1 MTGLLLAL
9 TLISPNTL
17 VVPTMVSPTFISGI
31 SEVRA
36 VNSLLLASVPTQ
48 ATPPTQPAAP
58 AQPPTPV
65 ATTPPTPVAPVTLA
79 TSVTNT
85 VTFATL
91 PAPWGCIAHY
101 ESTDNLTAVN
111 YKSGTEGAFQFDPAT
126 WQEFAPPSFPASP
139 LQATLGQQLTVAQ
152 AVEAAR
158 GFGQWETAPLCGA

>member
-17 VVPTMVSPTFISGI
+17 VVPTMVSPTFISGV
-31 SEVRA
+31 SEVKA

-48 ATPPTQPAAP
+48 ATPPTQSVTAP
-58 AQPPTPV
+58 AQPATPV
-65 ATTPPTPVAPVTLA
+65 ATPVAPTTLA

-111 YKSGTEGAFQFDPAT
+111 HKSGTEGAFQFDPAT